1 MKISEAVQIFA
12 LAAFLIICG
21 TLNNTAEAA
30 EREIEIYN
38 NTGYTIERLYISP
51 IHMSGVSYWDL
62 LGDRILYNSDHT
74 TVEVAD
80 GYQKINPITATFKI
94 VGHNSTVDYDG
105 QAQGEDYIKIITL
118 TKQIN
123 FFTRRLYILQSP
135 LNFFLRL

>member
-12 LAAFLIICG
+12 LTAFLIICG

-74 TVEVAD
+74 TVEIAD
-80 GYQKINPITATFKI
+80 GYKYFKI
-94 VGHNSTVDYDG
+94 KIVFSNGESCKWDG
-105 QAQGEDYIKIITL
+105 LILEGATKITFSSSDNGRFRA
-118 TKQIN
+118 KAD
-123 FFTRRLYILQSP
+123 
-135 LNFFLRL
+135 